1 MSVLCVSGVTVSR
14 ISKNCRMLSLPNRVG
29 CILYGSLVTT
39 LKPQIQFARWNRSN
53 KLCKSSGVIE
63 EQGEKWRAKKRKNWL
78 PFFATHFS
86 PCLRTSIWKAPSNG
100 GSPKVCQPTGEAWFF
115 LPHCHRRAEL
125 WRWCIVIR
133 ETLARAA
140 WCVLTSRLA

>member
-78 PFFATHFS
+78 PFFVTHFS
-86 PCLRTSIWKAPSNG
+86 PCFRTSIWKAPSNG
-100 GSPKVCQPTGEAWFF
+100 GSPKVCQPTGEA
-115 LPHCHRRAEL
+115 CTEL
-125 WRWCIVIR
+125 TPIPKECIAPNALGR
-133 ETLARAA
+133 EN
-140 WCVLTSRLA
+140 

>member
-14 ISKNCRMLSLPNRVG
+14 VSKNCRMLSLPNRVG

-63 EQGEKWRAKKRKNWL
+63 EQGEKKKKLASIFRHS
-78 PFFATHFS
+78 FFAMSSYVHLERRPVMVGRQRFVNQ
-86 PCLRTSIWKAPSNG
+86 PEKHGSN
-100 GSPKVCQPTGEAWFF
+100 
-115 LPHCHRRAEL
+115 
-125 WRWCIVIR
+125 
-133 ETLARAA
+133 
-140 WCVLTSRLA
+140 

>member
-14 ISKNCRMLSLPNRVG
+14 VSKNCRMLSLPNRVG

-63 EQGEKWRAKKRKNWL
+63 EQGEKKKKLL
-78 PFFATHFS
+78 PFFVTHFS

-100 GSPKVCQPTGEAWFF
+100 GSPKVCQPTGEACFE
-115 LPHCHRRAEL
+115 PC
-125 WRWCIVIR
+125 
-133 ETLARAA
+133 TLS
-140 WCVLTSRLA
+140 SRP